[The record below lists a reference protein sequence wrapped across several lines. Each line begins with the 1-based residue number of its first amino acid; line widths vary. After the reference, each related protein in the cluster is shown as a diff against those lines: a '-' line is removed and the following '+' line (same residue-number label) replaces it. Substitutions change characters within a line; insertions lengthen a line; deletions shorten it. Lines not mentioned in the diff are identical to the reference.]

1 MEYERRLAAILSA
14 DVAGFSRLTGAD
26 EEGTMQRLRELRVH
40 AVNPPVEAHRG
51 RIIKEMGDGILAEF
65 PSAVDAVRC
74 SLELQRAVAARNAE
88 IIPDKRL
95 EFRIGIHVGDVMI
108 QPNGDVFG
116 DTVNIA
122 ARLETISQ
130 PGGVCVSE
138 DAYRQVRDR
147 LKEKFVDLNEQ
158 HLKNIARPMRV
169 YAIQIAASAAGKR
182 PATAK
187 AKPPS
192 SRQPLSA
199 EQLRLPSA
207 VHVRAPNA
215 RLTIDTVTS
224 AMNFV
229 DKNVPP
235 ETSRLPRWTFAR
247 ALLVEAMRTRKT
259 RDLKAAARQLIQA
272 LRNERWLDERD
283 DA

>member
-1 MEYERRLAAILSA
+1 MQSILP
-14 DVAGFSRLTGAD
+14 F
-26 EEGTMQRLRELRVH
+26 
-40 AVNPPVEAHRG
+40 EAHRG

-192 SRQPLSA
+192 SRQCIFRRNSSA
-199 EQLRLPSA
+199 CQVPFMSSRQT
-207 VHVRAPNA
+207 RA
-215 RLTIDTVTS
+215 LTIDTVTS
-224 AMNFV
+224 AMNSSI
-229 DKNVPP
+229 KTCRLKPP
-235 ETSRLPRWTFAR
+235 DY
-247 ALLVEAMRTRKT
+247 
-259 RDLKAAARQLIQA
+259 RDGLSPAPCWWRRCGQGK
-272 LRNERWLDERD
+272 
-283 DA
+283 

>member
-26 EEGTMQRLRELRVH
+26 EEGTMQRLRELRIP
-40 AVNPPVEAHRG
+40 AVNPPVRAHRG

-74 SLELQRAVAARNAE
+74 SLEVQRAVAARNGE

-108 QPNGDVFG
+108 QPNGDVLG

-122 ARLETISQ
+122 ARLETIAQ

-192 SRQPLSA
+192 SRQARHPSA
-199 EQLRLPSA
+199 EQLRLPSP
-207 VHVRAPNA
+207 VHVRAPNT
-215 RLTIDTVTS
+215 RLTIDTVTN
-224 AMNFV
+224 AMNSSI
-229 DKNVPP
+229 KTCHLKPP
-235 ETSRLPRWTFAR
+235 DYRDGLLPAPCWWRR
-247 ALLVEAMRTRKT
+247 CGQGK
-259 RDLKAAARQLIQA
+259 
-272 LRNERWLDERD
+272 
-283 DA
+283 